1 MDLKQL
7 VKDAQSVKA
16 SGGNKGD
23 LLAMY
28 VEPKRADETQ
38 DAFEKREKTVSQ
50 NLTQALTNLRRD
62 LRERLMTTKGMSEE
76 DAKAAVVKI
85 VPVFRENRMTAN
97 KAVIDDI
104 FGELLAGMDED
115 VGEDDELEDDF
126 GDLVA

>member
-1 MDLKQL
+1 MDIKQL
-7 VKDAQSVKA
+7 VKDAQAVKA

-28 VEPKRADETQ
+28 VDPKRDDETQ
-38 DAFEKREKTVSQ
+38 DAFEKREKTASQ

-62 LRERLMTTKGMSEE
+62 LRERLMTAKGMSEE
-76 DAKAAVVKI
+76 DAKAAVIKI

-104 FGELLAGMDED
+104 FGELLAGMDESI
-115 VGEDDELEDDF
+115 GEDDELEDDF
-126 GDLVA
+126 GDIVA

>member
-1 MDLKQL
+1 MDIKVL
-7 VKDAQSVKA
+7 VKNAQKVKA

-23 LLAMY
+23 LLALY

-38 DAFEKREKTVSQ
+38 DAFEKREKTTSQ

-62 LRERLMTTKGMSEE
+62 LRERLMTAKGMSEE
-76 DAKAAVVKI
+76 DAKAAVIKI

-115 VGEDDELEDDF
+115 VGEDEELEDDF